1 MKKSLVVFIIAAL
14 AVVGIAGYIQANELI
29 GKGKTIAFVPKQL
42 GNPYFVAVKDAV
54 EEAAAAYGFDFR
66 VNAPDSSIEVDKQ
79 IAIVEAF
86 IGAGVD
92 VLILIPND
100 ATAIVDVINE
110 AARQGIAVFL
120 VDSGADESDYI
131 SYIGT
136 DNYAGG
142 VMAAH
147 WFGENV
153 KGKVAIIDG
162 AAGNAATTARYMGF
176 MDTIGQYPHIQVVT
190 SDYGNGDMGTAM
202 AVAEN
207 FLIAYPDL
215 AAIFACDDI
224 MAKGAG
230 TAVDAARRDVIVVG
244 FDGSPDGAQAILDGL
259 MDASIAQQPRL
270 MGKMAVEAA
279 VKYLQGEEVE
289 RVIYTDCEIVD
300 KDNAH
305 LYLEW
310 H

>member
-1 MKKSLVVFIIAAL
+1 MKKSLVLLVIAAL
-14 AVVGIAGYIQANELI
+14 AVVGAAGYIQANELI
-29 GKGKTIAFVPKQL
+29 GTGKTLAFVPKQL

-54 EEAAAAYGFDFR
+54 EEADLAIGFTFR

-92 VLILIPND
+92 VLVLIPND
-100 ATAIVDVINE
+100 ATAVVDVINE
-110 AARQGIAVFL
+110 AARHGIAVFL
-120 VDSGADESDYI
+120 VDSGADESDYV

-142 VMAAH
+142 QLAAH
-147 WFGENV
+147 WFGANV

-176 MDTIGQYPHIQVVT
+176 MDAIVDYPHIQVVT

-202 AVAEN
+202 MVAEN
-207 FLIAYPDL
+207 FLTAYPDL
-215 AAIFACDDI
+215 AGIFACDDI

-230 TAVDAARRDVIVVG
+230 TAVNAARRDVIVVG
-244 FDGSPDGAQAILDGL
+244 FDGSPDGAQAILDGV
-259 MDASIAQQPRL
+259 MDVSIAQQPRL
-270 MGKMAVEAA
+270 MGKLAVEAA
-279 VKYLQGEEVE
+279 IKHLQGEEVE
-289 RVIYTDCEIVD
+289 RIIYTDCEIVD